1 MPLGDRQTTPITLQS
16 SASNA
21 AAATTTGSMLT
32 TVGVLY
38 SFTATA
44 RITNGGT
51 GPTIGCSVTF
61 RFKYTSGGNEYT
73 SVAGPASVVNSA
85 LTEFTFTYP
94 PGAIEAGV
102 TFSGNTGQAV
112 TVECFGGGE
121 RGPTAS

>member
-1 MPLGDRQTTPITLQS
+1 
-16 SASNA
+16 
-21 AAATTTGSMLT
+21 MLT
-32 TVGVLY
+32 TVNVLY

-73 SVAGPASVVNSA
+73 SVAGPASVVSSA
-85 LTEFTFTYP
+85 LTEFTFTFP

-102 TFSGNTGQAV
+102 TFTGNTGQAV

>member
-1 MPLGDRQTTPITLQS
+1 MQT
-16 SASNA
+16 
-21 AAATTTGSMLT
+21 G
-32 TVGVLY
+32 VGVLY

-61 RFKYTSGGNEYT
+61 RYKFTSGGNEYT
-73 SVAGPASVVNSA
+73 QIAGPASVVNSA

-102 TFSGNTGQAV
+102 TFAGNSGQAV